1 MKKKVIKVRD
11 INKNGKKDGFEKA
24 RARGM
29 AKGMGARVE
38 LKRGG
43 GAGLYANIHAKK
55 ARIAAGSGEK
65 MRKVGTKGAPTKQAF
80 INSAKTAK
88 KPKKKKTKTA

>member
-29 AKGMGARVE
+29 AKGMGARAE
-38 LKRGG
+38 LKAGG
-43 GAGLYANIHAKK
+43 KPGLYANIHAKK

-65 MRKVGTKGAPTKQAF
+65 MRRPGAKGRPTAKQFTEA
-80 INSAKTAK
+80 AKTAK
-88 KPKKKKTKTA
+88 KV

>member
-38 LKRGG
+38 LKAGG
-43 GAGLYANIHAKK
+43 GLYANIHAKK

-65 MRKVGTKGAPTKQAF
+65 MRKPGAKGAPTAANFKRA
-80 INSAKTAK
+80 AKTAK
-88 KPKKKKTKTA
+88 KV